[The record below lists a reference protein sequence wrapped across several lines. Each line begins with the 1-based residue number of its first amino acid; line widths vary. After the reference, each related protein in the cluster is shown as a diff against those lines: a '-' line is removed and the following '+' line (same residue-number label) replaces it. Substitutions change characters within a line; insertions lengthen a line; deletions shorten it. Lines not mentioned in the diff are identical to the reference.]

1 METDVFVTII
11 GFVVVCFHE
20 STRLVKYNQEK
31 EKVEEEREKQKK
43 KRKKS
48 ESSHQREKDF

>member
-20 STRLVKYNQEK
+20 STRLVKFNQEK
-31 EKVEEEREKQKK
+31 EKIEEEREKSKK

-48 ESSHQREKDF
+48 DNEHQRGK